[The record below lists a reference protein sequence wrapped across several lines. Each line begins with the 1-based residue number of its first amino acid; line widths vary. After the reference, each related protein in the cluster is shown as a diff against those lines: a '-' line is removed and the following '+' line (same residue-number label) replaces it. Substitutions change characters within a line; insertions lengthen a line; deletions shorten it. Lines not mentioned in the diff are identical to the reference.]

1 MKEGSLG
8 EYVVNDTTNPI
19 LIKTSI
25 NPSNSKVR
33 FFKKFVTLSKKFVFI
48 TNRLRTFYHFYESV
62 KNFYMI
68 KQRICIVGDGL
79 SGLMTAVVLAKVP
92 GIEINLI
99 AKKGTKNPD
108 KRTTAISDTNFKFF
122 NQNTTSSGQK
132 LFWPSKKIELFYET
146 SKEKINFLNLNE
158 ANSNLMYVFEN
169 DKIKSLLLKEI
180 SKSKIKLIRKDVKNL
195 DDLKHYD
202 LIILCIGGQS
212 KIYDKIIK
220 TRSIKKNY
228 KETAIT
234 GYVRHNFKTLNTSQF
249 FLKEGPLAI
258 LPFSKNYFSF
268 VWSVKKH
275 FFDNNS
281 KKITSLVK
289 NRMLEILK
297 SKKDITISN
306 IQSYPISLSLRRQ
319 YHQKNILIL
328 GEGLHTIHPVA
339 GQGFNLVLRDIKK
352 LKEIIK
358 YYVCLGIS
366 IKNSYA
372 LNDFYNSRK
381 PENIVMSLG
390 VDVTHSFFKKNK
402 YLDPFKEIIV
412 KNIKNNETL
421 KKFSKIISN
430 RGLSL

>member
-1 MKEGSLG
+1 
-8 EYVVNDTTNPI
+8 
-19 LIKTSI
+19 
-25 NPSNSKVR
+25 
-33 FFKKFVTLSKKFVFI
+33 
-48 TNRLRTFYHFYESV
+48 
-62 KNFYMI
+62 MI

-79 SGLMTAVVLAKVP
+79 SGLMTAAVLAKLS
-92 GIEINLI
+92 GIEVNLI
-99 AKKGTKNPD
+99 AKKSTKNAD
-108 KRTTAISDTNFKFF
+108 KRTTAISDTNFKFI
-122 NQNTTSSGQK
+122 NQNITSLRQK

-146 SKEKINFLNLNE
+146 SKENINFLNLNE

-169 DKIKSLLLKEI
+169 DKIKSVLLKEI
-180 SKSKIKLIRKDVKNL
+180 SKNKIKIIRKEFKNF
-195 DDLKHYD
+195 DELKNYD

-212 KIYDKIIK
+212 KIYNDITKI
-220 TRSIKKNY
+220 RSIKKDY
-228 KETAIT
+228 KEIAIT
-234 GYVRHNFKTLNTSQF
+234 GYVKHNFKTLNTSQF

-281 KKITSLVK
+281 KKITSLVQ
-289 NRMLEILK
+289 NRILEILK

-358 YYVCLGIS
+358 YYVGLGIS

-381 PENIVMSLG
+381 PENTVMSLG

>member
-1 MKEGSLG
+1 
-8 EYVVNDTTNPI
+8 
-19 LIKTSI
+19 
-25 NPSNSKVR
+25 
-33 FFKKFVTLSKKFVFI
+33 
-48 TNRLRTFYHFYESV
+48 
-62 KNFYMI
+62 MI

-79 SGLMTAVVLAKVP
+79 SGLMTAVVLAKEP
-92 GIEINLI
+92 CIEVNLI
-99 AKKGTKNPD
+99 AKKGIKIKD
-108 KRTTAISDTNFKFF
+108 KRTTAISGTNYEFI
-122 NQNTTSSGQK
+122 NQNIASLKEK

-146 SKEKINFLNLNE
+146 SKENINFLNLNE

-180 SKSKIKLIRKDVKNL
+180 TKNKIRLIRKDVKNL
-195 DDLKHYD
+195 DELKNYD

-212 KIYDKIIK
+212 KIYNNITKI
-220 TRSIKKNY
+220 RSIKKDY
-228 KETAIT
+228 KEIAIT
-234 GYVRHNFKTLNTSQF
+234 GCVKHKFKTLNTSQF

-268 VWSVKKH
+268 VWSVKKY
-275 FFDNNS
+275 FYENNS
-281 KKITSLVK
+281 KKIPILVK
-289 NRMLEILK
+289 NKILEILK
-297 SKKDITISN
+297 NKQDITISN
-306 IQSYPISLSLRRQ
+306 IQSYPIFLSLRRQ

-328 GEGLHTIHPVA
+328 GEGLHIIHPVA

-358 YYVCLGIS
+358 YYVGLGIS

-381 PENIVMSLG
+381 PENTIMSLG
-390 VDVTHSFFKKNK
+390 IDATHSFFKQNK

>member
-1 MKEGSLG
+1 
-8 EYVVNDTTNPI
+8 
-19 LIKTSI
+19 
-25 NPSNSKVR
+25 
-33 FFKKFVTLSKKFVFI
+33 
-48 TNRLRTFYHFYESV
+48 
-62 KNFYMI
+62 MI

-79 SGLMTAVVLAKVP
+79 SGLMTAVILSKVS
-92 GIEINLI
+92 GVEVNLI
-99 AKKGTKNPD
+99 AKKGIKNAD
-108 KRTTAISDTNFKFF
+108 KRTTAISDTNYKFI
-122 NQNTTSSGQK
+122 NQNIKSLEQK
-132 LFWPSKKIELFYET
+132 LFWPSQKIDLFYET
-146 SKEKINFLNLNE
+146 SKENINFLNLNE

-169 DKIKSLLLKEI
+169 DKIKSVLLKEI
-180 SKSKIKLIRKDVKNL
+180 SKNKIKLIRKDLKNL
-195 DDLKHYD
+195 NELKNYD

-212 KIYDKIIK
+212 NIYNNITKI
-220 TRSIKKNY
+220 RSIKKDY
-228 KETAIT
+228 KEIAIT
-234 GYVRHNFKTLNTSQF
+234 GYVKHNFKTLNTSQF

-268 VWSVKKH
+268 VWSVKKY
-275 FFDNNS
+275 FFENNS
-281 KKITSLVK
+281 KKIATLVK
-289 NRMLEILK
+289 NKLAENLK
-297 SKKDITISN
+297 NKKDITISN

-352 LKEIIK
+352 LEEIIK
-358 YYVCLGIS
+358 YYVRLGIS
-366 IKNSYA
+366 IKNSNA

-381 PENIVMSLG
+381 PENTIMSLG
-390 VDVTHSFFKKNK
+390 VDATHSFFKQNK

>member
-1 MKEGSLG
+1 
-8 EYVVNDTTNPI
+8 
-19 LIKTSI
+19 
-25 NPSNSKVR
+25 
-33 FFKKFVTLSKKFVFI
+33 
-48 TNRLRTFYHFYESV
+48 
-62 KNFYMI
+62 MI

-79 SGLMTAVVLAKVP
+79 SGLMTALVLSKVP
-92 GIEINLI
+92 GIEVNLI
-99 AKKGTKNPD
+99 AKKGTKNAD
-108 KRTTAISDTNFKFF
+108 KRTTAISDTNYKFI
-122 NQNTTSSGQK
+122 NQNITNLGQK
-132 LFWPSKKIELFYET
+132 YFWPSKKIELFYET
-146 SKEKINFLNLNE
+146 SKENINFLNLNE

-169 DKIKSLLLKEI
+169 DKVKILLLKEI
-180 SKSKIKLIRKDVKNL
+180 SKNKIKLIRKDVKKL
-195 DDLKHYD
+195 DELKNYD
-202 LIILCIGGQS
+202 LIILCMGGQS
-212 KIYDKIIK
+212 KIYTNITKI
-220 TRSIKKNY
+220 RSIKKDY
-228 KETAIT
+228 KEIAIT
-234 GYVRHNFKTLNTSQF
+234 GYVKHNFKTLNTSQF

-258 LPFSKNYFSF
+258 LPFSRNYFSF

-275 FFDNNS
+275 FFENNS
-281 KKITSLVK
+281 KKITTLVK
-289 NRMLEILK
+289 NKILEML
-297 SKKDITISN
+297 KKKQDITISN

-358 YYVCLGIS
+358 YYVGLGIS

-381 PENIVMSLG
+381 PENTIMSLG
-390 VDVTHSFFKKNK
+390 VDATHSFFKQNK
-402 YLDPFKEIIV
+402 FLDPLKEIIV